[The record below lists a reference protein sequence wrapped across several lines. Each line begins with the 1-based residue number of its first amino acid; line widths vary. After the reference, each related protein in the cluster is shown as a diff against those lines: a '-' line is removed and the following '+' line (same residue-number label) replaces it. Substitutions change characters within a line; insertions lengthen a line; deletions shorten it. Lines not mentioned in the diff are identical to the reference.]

1 MRISAICRTTVLG
14 LAVAGLTACYG
25 PTAYKPREDGYGYS
39 ELKLESNRYRVTF
52 AGNSATS
59 RETVENY
66 LLYRA
71 AELTLDRGYDY
82 FVMIS
87 QDTGADT
94 RYRQTISGAYGVG
107 YYYWYPFPTVAVSA
121 SDPETRYEAQAYIVM
136 HKGQKPE
143 GADNAFDAR
152 ELKENLEPLVQRPS

>member
-1 MRISAICRTTVLG
+1 MRIAAICRTTVLG
-14 LAVAGLTACYG
+14 LLVAGLAACYG
-25 PTAYKPREDGYGYS
+25 PTPYKPREDGYGYS
-39 ELKLESNRYRVTF
+39 ELKLEDNRYRVTF

-82 FVMIS
+82 FIMVS
-87 QDTGADT
+87 QDTAIDT
-94 RYRQTISGAYGVG
+94 RYRQTISGAYGFG
-107 YYYWYPFPTVAVSA
+107 YYYWYPYPTVAVST
-121 SDPETRYEAQAYIVM
+121 SDAETRYEAQAYILM

-152 ELKENLEPLVQRPS
+152 QLKENLEPLVQRPS